1 MSPVRYCLLFILLIT
16 ATGLQAQTGDS
27 AIAQSVRRV
36 ENSIV
41 KLNKSGEE
49 KGKPQ
54 SLLARMKELDVPGVS
69 IAVFDKGAIQWA
81 KGYGVADKNTTGN
94 VDTSTLFQAAS
105 ISKPLTAVALMKLAE
120 ENKIQLDEDINE
132 QLTGWKI
139 PANDFTN
146 EQSVTPRQIAGHMGG
161 LSVQGFVGY
170 KQTDKIPGVV
180 EILNGVAPANS
191 KPVRAVTKPGVK
203 QQYSGGGFTVLQLL
217 LEEKA
222 KKPFSLLMKEIVLQ
236 PAGMNRSLFALQLPD
251 SLQKNFAKAN
261 GNAANGGYNIYP
273 EQAAAGLWTTASD
286 LARFMINTGSSYR
299 EGKGILQQSTVQT
312 MFTKQPG
319 GNGTG
324 FGIEGDGDD
333 KRFGHWGG
341 NVGYACYAVSFVES
355 GKGIVVMTN
364 SDNGFQLIKEVVR
377 AVFKEYG
384 WRR

>member
-1 MSPVRYCLLFILLIT
+1 MLPVRYCLLFILLIT

-27 AIAQSVRRV
+27 AIDQSVRRI

-54 SLLARMKELDVPGVS
+54 PLLARMKELDVAGIS
-69 IAVFDKGAIQWA
+69 IAVFEEGQIKWA
-81 KGYGVADKNTTGN
+81 KGYGVVDKNTAVN

-105 ISKPLTAVALMKLAE
+105 VSKPLTAVALMKLAE
-120 ENKIQLDEDINE
+120 ENKVRLDGDINE

-139 PANDFTN
+139 PANKFTH
-146 EQSVTPRQIAGHMGG
+146 ETKVTARLIAGHMAG

-170 KQTDKIPGVV
+170 KQTDKIPAVID
-180 EILNGVAPANS
+180 ILNGVAPANS
-191 KPVRAVTKPGVK
+191 KPVRVIAKPGVK

-222 KKPFSLLMKEIVLQ
+222 KKPFSSLMKEMVLQ

-251 SLQKNFAKAN
+251 SLQTRFAKSN
-261 GNAANGGYNIYP
+261 GNAANGGYNVYP
-273 EQAAAGLWTTASD
+273 EQAAAGLWTTPSD
-286 LARFMINTGSSYR
+286 LAAFMINVGNSYR
-299 EGKGILQQSTVQT
+299 EGKGILQQNTVKE

-384 WRR
+384 WRK